1 MEWYMTRLHT
11 AIAGLFCFS
20 LLATTDA
27 HSPAQEKKAPPKTIK
42 TSVMQRKLL
51 QSQKL
56 LEGLA
61 LADFAKITAA
71 CNELTEI
78 RKEAAWMVLKTPDYD
93 IFSMDFSRQ
102 IDAAARAA
110 KAKNIDAAVLAYMDM
125 TLTCVKCHKHVREA
139 GIAIQPIHRSDS
151 IGR

>member
-1 MEWYMTRLHT
+1 MIGASLVLGTL
-11 AIAGLFCFS
+11 AGS
-20 LLATTDA
+20 SASTPTQVKKTPTKTD
-27 HSPAQEKKAPPKTIK
+27 PKT
-42 TSVMQRKLL
+42 SLMQRKLQ

-61 LADFAKITAA
+61 LSDFAKITAA
-71 CNELTEI
+71 TTELAQI

-93 IFSMDFSRQ
+93 TFSMEFSRQ
-102 IDAAARAA
+102 IDAAAKAA

-139 GIAIQPIHRSDS
+139 GIAMKGDPMRDAR
-151 IGR
+151 GE